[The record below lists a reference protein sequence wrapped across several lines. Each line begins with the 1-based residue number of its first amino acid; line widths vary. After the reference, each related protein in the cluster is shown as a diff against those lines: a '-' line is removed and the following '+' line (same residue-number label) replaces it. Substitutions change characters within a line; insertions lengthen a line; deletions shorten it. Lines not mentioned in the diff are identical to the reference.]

1 MEWNVSPK
9 KAGSAVCSRCWA
21 EAQQVQVRQN
31 PEHLLADVF
40 SWASCIS
47 GSTCFWIGS
56 PVANLWNLVMR
67 EPSLLCNFPYPGC
80 LRNKMQGFVDLPR
93 LLEGA
98 LLILQ
103 SLPKAGKA
111 ARSSMNLLEYP
122 RLHFMSA
129 ICSLDPS
136 LSLKQLCFGENYSY
150 CKLWTRVKCKEGGR
164 QHPTSY
170 HSRKHGRD
178 GKEGKVVSHCFSSGM
193 PGPAVMSC
201 LVWVVFLCLLSPSW
215 WAHGLG

>member
-1 MEWNVSPK
+1 
-9 KAGSAVCSRCWA
+9 
-21 EAQQVQVRQN
+21 
-31 PEHLLADVF
+31 
-40 SWASCIS
+40 
-47 GSTCFWIGS
+47 
-56 PVANLWNLVMR
+56 
-67 EPSLLCNFPYPGC
+67 
-80 LRNKMQGFVDLPR
+80 MQGFVDLPR

-150 CKLWTRVKCKEGGR
+150 CKL
-164 QHPTSY
+164 
-170 HSRKHGRD
+170 
-178 GKEGKVVSHCFSSGM
+178 
-193 PGPAVMSC
+193 
-201 LVWVVFLCLLSPSW
+201 
-215 WAHGLG
+215 